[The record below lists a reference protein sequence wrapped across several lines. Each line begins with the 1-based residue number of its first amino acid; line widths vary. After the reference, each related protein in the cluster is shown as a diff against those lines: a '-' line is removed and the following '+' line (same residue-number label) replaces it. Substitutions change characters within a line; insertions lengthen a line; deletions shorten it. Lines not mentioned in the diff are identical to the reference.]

1 MNDIEESTKRTRQRE
16 ISRRYIQIPVDF
28 LIKHNITPNK
38 ISLIGFILSLIGSLL
53 IAFGWMYA
61 FLWFSWLVP
70 AFIGLAGTFDLLDGE
85 VARRTGK
92 ETPAGAYLDSIL
104 DRLSDALLILGL
116 IYGGLIDYL
125 LGYIILFLVI
135 MISYTRSRAENEG
148 VNMIGIGKMERAERI
163 LFLLFTI
170 MIELIFYFSTELIFG
185 APTTVP
191 IIPFITRIAVSPI
204 FLIGIIIFI
213 FTLVYTIIQRL
224 SHTFKYLKNV
234 SGNEEEI

>member
-1 MNDIEESTKRTRQRE
+1 VNDIEESTKRTRQRE

-185 APTTVP
+185 EPITVF
-191 IIPFITRIAVSPI
+191 IPFITRVPVTPI